1 MVKTYNTHPRGY
13 LDVLT
18 CLPAGASVGGE
29 LPFGLVSSWP
39 GDTPGVEARADGL
52 AHFVAGQAGA
62 HGPQEEFVIVERVHA
77 ITGERIARWALG
89 VEN

>member
-1 MVKTYNTHPRGY
+1 MVRPTILILG
-13 LDVLT
+13 DIST
-18 CLPAGASVGGE
+18 CSPACQR
-29 LPFGLVSSWP
+29 
-39 GDTPGVEARADGL
+39 ARTWAGSCRHGL